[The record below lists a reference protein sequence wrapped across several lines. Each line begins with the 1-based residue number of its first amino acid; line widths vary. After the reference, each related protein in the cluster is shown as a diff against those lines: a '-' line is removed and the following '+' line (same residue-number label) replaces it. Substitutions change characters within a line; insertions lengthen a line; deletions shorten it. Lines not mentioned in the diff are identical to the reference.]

1 MCVQMQEH
9 QGCLFLPCRSS
20 YFFFFLHQLNT
31 GCFFPI
37 PRVTQCLLC
46 FPISAD
52 SGTLKLTAI
61 LFMFFYCKVCT
72 KRRLC
77 DWGNLRDVRWA
88 LTYRRGLSSCL
99 RSVSDQQ
106 SSTNVTPPG
115 HQPANVHLELHLNS
129 KLTLTCT
136 KSEYKQQLSSL
147 ALLGLMLILIGWRM
161 LECDLSSLFL
171 LYFQKKSRGE
181 WLHMV
186 LRYVQSLLGSR
197 VYVRCVQVTFIRA
210 RWCCTY
216 S

>member
-1 MCVQMQEH
+1 
-9 QGCLFLPCRSS
+9 
-20 YFFFFLHQLNT
+20 
-31 GCFFPI
+31 
-37 PRVTQCLLC
+37 
-46 FPISAD
+46 
-52 SGTLKLTAI
+52 
-61 LFMFFYCKVCT
+61 MFFYCKVCT

-115 HQPANVHLELHLNS
+115 HQPINVHLKLHLNS

-136 KSEYKQQLSSL
+136 KSDYKQQLSSL

-171 LYFQKKSRGE
+171 LYFQKKSWGE
-181 WLHMV
+181 WLHMCTWHYDTFKASWEV
-186 LRYVQSLLGSR
+186 VFKTSGAFKSLLSEQDG
-197 VYVRCVQVTFIRA
+197 VVPILN
-210 RWCCTY
+210 
-216 S
+216 